1 MRESFEM
8 RREIWQVPAAPRD
21 LAVLLFS
28 ASSRARL
35 PFCFKEG
42 KAWQKCIFMHCKFG
56 YKENVFA
63 LVHLRD
69 AFGPALHAWSAQ
81 TKDLKSHRT
90 GADVPQNLL
99 ILQCTFAM
107 RDLSKEII
115 LKFLIRRVHE
125 SPMQPTSSMHPTL
138 FLSLSISL
146 PLCISQSTT
155 SAHRHLN

>member
-42 KAWQKCIFMHCKFG
+42 KAWQKVSIFMHCKFG

-63 LVHLRD
+63 LMHLRD

-138 FLSLSISL
+138 FLSLSPSL
-146 PLCISQSTT
+146 FLSVS
-155 SAHRHLN
+155 LNLQLLHTGT